1 MLGRLVAKAI
11 IENWNLEVT
20 FCKSFLKHLL
30 NKELY
35 IQDLEDIDPELTKNL
50 EYILK
55 TDIHDGE
62 DLFQPYS
69 HMMNLLGKTVEAEL
83 KENGFNELVN

>member
-50 EYILK
+50 EYILQN
-55 TDIHDGE
+55 DIGDGE
-62 DLFQPYS
+62 DLYQSYTYMTS
-69 HMMNLLGKTVEAEL
+69 IMGKHLEIEL
-83 KENGFNELVN
+83 KKDGFDEIIT